1 MTSKRQLKRKLGYV
15 LQFDV
20 NPACV
25 ANVKNVAKNEERD
38 SKTAGKMAQVQ
49 EQGKNRESRAAKT
62 ELPFLGLSLL
72 WNRKETLATQANV
85 NQTSATCVP
94 VNDRGGGGYC
104 HIWAHSM
111 GSWILMG
118 YIGMCCCEGYGFQA
132 VSSGIGYINQRVG
145 SRIGYHFPGDWSIGW
160 RY

>member
-1 MTSKRQLKRKLGYV
+1 MISKRQVKRKLGYV

-62 ELPFLGLSLL
+62 EIPFLGLSLL
-72 WNRKETLATQANV
+72 
-85 NQTSATCVP
+85 
-94 VNDRGGGGYC
+94 
-104 HIWAHSM
+104 
-111 GSWILMG
+111 
-118 YIGMCCCEGYGFQA
+118 
-132 VSSGIGYINQRVG
+132 
-145 SRIGYHFPGDWSIGW
+145 
-160 RY
+160 